1 MEGNNLILPD
11 LIHPVISIKPFTD
24 IPVLNNKSNEA
35 LKKPV
40 IKNEQLSDKFIA
52 SSPVSERGYFKSE
65 LSSFGVV
72 YFQSELPL

>member
-1 MEGNNLILPD
+1 MEGNNLIVPD

-24 IPVLNNKSNEA
+24 IPVLNSKPSEL

-40 IKNEQLSDKFIA
+40 VKDEQASDVFVA
-52 SSPVSERGYFKSE
+52 ASPVCERGFFKSE
-65 LSSFGVV
+65 WSSFGLV